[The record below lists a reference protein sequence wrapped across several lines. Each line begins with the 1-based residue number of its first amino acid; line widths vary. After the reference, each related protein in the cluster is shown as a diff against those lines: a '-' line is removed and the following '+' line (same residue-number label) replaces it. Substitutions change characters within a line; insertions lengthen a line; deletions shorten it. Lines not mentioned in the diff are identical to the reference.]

1 MVRREGKKGS
11 EDGEEEDMGEEKGE
25 GGRRKGRRLHQ
36 PYLVHLSC
44 IYFIYYSFIS
54 TIMNATGGGP
64 AVRLERMVCMYD

>member
-11 EDGEEEDMGEEKGE
+11 EDGEEEDMGEEKG